1 MQVIHSISDHVYP
14 HLDHLHLHL
23 HLHYK
28 TRNTLTGNEMED
40 DTVAA
45 IITDMEAEEGDPSG
59 EDPAVDTFAEGGDL
73 AVAVAEHEM
82 VVVVDETVVVV
93 EE

>member
-14 HLDHLHLHL
+14 DLDHL

-28 TRNTLTGNEMED
+28 TRNSLTGNEMAD

-73 AVAVAEHEM
+73 AVVVVAEHEM
-82 VVVVDETVVVV
+82 VVDETVV